1 MHMTPQRITPCLWF
15 DNQAE
20 EVAKFY
26 KDRVLAA
33 MLKMKKLDLAALKQ
47 AFAGQPHP

>member
-1 MHMTPQRITPCLWF
+1 MHMTSPRITPCLWF

-26 KDRVLAA
+26 TDRVLAA
-33 MLKMKKLDLAALKQ
+33 MLKMKKRDLTALNQ
-47 AFAGQPHP
+47 AFPE